1 MTFRI
6 PAALQPF
13 AAQPRWV
20 VWRLEMDGDKPTK
33 RPYQANAPSRLA
45 KVDHPSTWSDAQTAI
60 DAVAKH
66 GFDGIGICLQG
77 YEQIAFD
84 IDHCR
89 DPTTGEIDPWALAL
103 VKRADSYCEITP
115 SKTGLRIIGHGSG
128 KRILRKQSVPQ
139 ANGVTLESYRA
150 CEKYI
155 TVTGD
160 HLEGTPE
167 TLNDFSA
174 LMDSTVAELDAAKG
188 KRTDGPG
195 SADDGG
201 HHARQQDDD
210 ELWQA
215 INEEV
220 PVGQRSERVWWV
232 INEMF
237 RRGYGA
243 EPILAV
249 LLDKKNRISA
259 HIYDQGGRTP
269 RAYAQRQ
276 IDEAKSKIGFSGNE
290 HGVVFK
296 TPANICVALLRLG
309 IELRYDSFADRIL
322 INGLPGFGP
331 TLEDAA
337 LDRLWLDLGRRFRLR
352 PSQELLRT
360 VVSDVARSEWLPSRA
375 GLSGWSAVGRQAAH
389 RHLANRL
396 RRRRGH
402 RIHPRRECR

>member
-1 MTFRI
+1 MTFHI
-6 PAALQPF
+6 PAALQPY

-20 VWRLEMDGDKPTK
+20 VRRLEKDGDRPTK
-33 RPYQANAPSRLA
+33 RPYQAKAPSA
-45 KVDHPSTWSDAQTAI
+45 KAMVNRPSTWADAQTAI
-60 DAVAKH
+60 DAAAKH
-66 GFDGIGICLQG
+66 GFDGIGICLLG

-84 IDHCR
+84 IDHHR

-115 SKTGLRIIGHGSG
+115 SKTGLRIIGHGTG
-128 KRILRKQSVPQ
+128 EPILRKQLVPQ
-139 ANGVTLESYRA
+139 ANGVTLESYRDCA
-150 CEKYI
+150 KYI
-155 TVTGD
+155 TVTAD

-167 TLNDFSA
+167 TLNDFSE
-174 LMDSTVAELDAAKG
+174 LMDSVVAELDAAKHQ
-188 KRTDGPG
+188 RTDGPG

-201 HHARQQDDD
+201 HHARQAGIDED

-215 INEEV
+215 INAEV

-237 RRGYGA
+237 RRGYRA

-269 RAYAQRQ
+269 REYAQRQ
-276 IDEAKSKIGFSGNE
+276 IDEAKSKIGLSGNE
-290 HGVVFK
+290 QRVVFK

-337 LDRLWLDLGRRFRLR
+337 LDRLWLTLGRRYRLR
-352 PSQELLRT
+352 PSKDLLRT
-360 VVSDVARSEWLPSRA
+360 VVSDVARL
-375 GLSGWSAVGRQAAH
+375 
-389 RHLANRL
+389 N
-396 RRRRGH
+396 
-402 RIHPRRECR
+402 

>member
-1 MTFRI
+1 MAI
-6 PAALQPF
+6 
-13 AAQPRWV
+13 
-20 VWRLEMDGDKPTK
+20 
-33 RPYQANAPSRLA
+33 SRLSGRIRPTLLQVKLKSTILLHGA
-45 KVDHPSTWSDAQTAI
+45 TPRQPSTPLQ
-60 DAVAKH
+60 KH

-201 HHARQQDDD
+201 HHARQQ
-210 ELWQA
+210 Q
-215 INEEV
+215 
-220 PVGQRSERVWWV
+220 
-232 INEMF
+232 
-237 RRGYGA
+237 RRG
-243 EPILAV
+243 
-249 LLDKKNRISA
+249 
-259 HIYDQGGRTP
+259 
-269 RAYAQRQ
+269 
-276 IDEAKSKIGFSGNE
+276 
-290 HGVVFK
+290 
-296 TPANICVALLRLG
+296 
-309 IELRYDSFADRIL
+309 
-322 INGLPGFGP
+322 
-331 TLEDAA
+331 
-337 LDRLWLDLGRRFRLR
+337 
-352 PSQELLRT
+352 
-360 VVSDVARSEWLPSRA
+360 
-375 GLSGWSAVGRQAAH
+375 
-389 RHLANRL
+389 
-396 RRRRGH
+396 
-402 RIHPRRECR
+402 